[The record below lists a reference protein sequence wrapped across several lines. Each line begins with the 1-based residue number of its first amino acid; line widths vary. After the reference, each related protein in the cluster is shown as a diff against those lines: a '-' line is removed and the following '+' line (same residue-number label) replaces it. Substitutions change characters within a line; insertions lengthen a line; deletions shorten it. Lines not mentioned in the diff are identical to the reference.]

1 MKKKNQLVKNSTENI
16 FFSYQ
21 FIFEVQNMNAL
32 YNHFAQ
38 IKSLPHPTTTSA
50 DDPQVFSNIFFSA
63 YYVFEILWFLV
74 YLTILALIAVSLL
87 LFTLI
92 CAAIV

>member
-1 MKKKNQLVKNSTENI
+1 MNS
-16 FFSYQ
+16 
-21 FIFEVQNMNAL
+21 L

-38 IKSLPHPTTTSA
+38 FKNYPHAATRPE
-50 DDPQVFSNIFFSA
+50 DDPQVFPCQQIEKILIFK
-63 YYVFEILWFLV
+63 ILWFLV

-92 CAAIV
+92 CAAIL